1 MNPVNLRC
9 KHINSSLICLDKTH
23 LMVTVLANF
32 KRVHEC
38 MGESAVCSFFRSFFG
53 VSRDWF
59 KRSSLGV
66 FATTQRNRTLVQEV
80 IATLPAS
87 VVDVEDIQYRDRPQ
101 P

>member
-9 KHINSSLICLDKTH
+9 KHINSSLICIDKTH
-23 LMVTVLANF
+23 LMVTVLANI
-32 KRVHEC
+32 KHVNEC
-38 MGESAVCSFFRSFFG
+38 MGGLRICSFFRPFFG

-66 FATTQRNRTLVQEV
+66 FATNRRNRTLVQEV
-80 IATLPAS
+80 IAVILPAS
-87 VVDVEDIQYRDRPQ
+87 VDHQQ